1 MEANHTK
8 RSYKKKKESQTFYL
22 ACQILLVSEW
32 KVVSPLLS
40 PQSHSH
46 VPGGGHPEEHLRP
59 AVHRERAVEEVS
71 DGRVPTSFT
80 VIRCATRSVSR
91 CCVVSHSDVFS
102 SSHVRRQK
110 HSDQKKKVRERLQN
124 REAGSEPEAVCVSL
138 RPILNVPFC

>member
-71 DGRVPTSFT
+71 DGYRDPL
-80 VIRCATRSVSR
+80 RDPLCEPMLCSVA
-91 CCVVSHSDVFS
+91 
-102 SSHVRRQK
+102 Q
-110 HSDQKKKVRERLQN
+110 
-124 REAGSEPEAVCVSL
+124 
-138 RPILNVPFC
+138 